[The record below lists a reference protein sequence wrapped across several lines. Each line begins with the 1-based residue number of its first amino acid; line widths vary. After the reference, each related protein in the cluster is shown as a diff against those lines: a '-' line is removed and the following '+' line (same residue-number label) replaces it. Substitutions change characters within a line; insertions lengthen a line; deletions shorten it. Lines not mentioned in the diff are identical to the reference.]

1 MWPWGHLA
9 VGYLLYSAAVRL
21 RTGRPPRAAA
31 VVLLLAGT
39 QLPDVV
45 DKPLAW
51 VYHVVPQGYAVGH
64 SVFVAVPVG
73 LVAALGGI
81 AYGRSALSGRHRG
94 FFDRHGG
101 APEGRP
107 GTSDGRHGA
116 TDGGTG
122 PVDGGRAGAAG
133 VAFAVGWWSHLA
145 GDVAVALARGNP
157 YAFDRVLWPVSNL
170 PPLDRSVTAVG
181 RVRYFLD
188 NWLDILAT
196 ADSSLLLL
204 AYAGPLLAAGLLWLV
219 DGAPGVPTARFRT
232 RRQ

>member
-9 VGYLLYSAAVRL
+9 VGYLLYSGAVHL

-31 VVLLLAGT
+31 VVVLAVGT

-45 DKPLAW
+45 DKTLAW
-51 VYHVVPQGYAVGH
+51 VYHAVPQGYAAGH

-73 LVAALGGI
+73 LAVALGGI
-81 AYGRSALSGRHRG
+81 AYGRSAIPGRYGRFSDG
-94 FFDRHGG
+94 RGG
-101 APEGRP
+101 ASEGPP
-107 GTSDGRHGA
+107 GTSDERHGV
-116 TDGGTG
+116 TDVGTG
-122 PVDGGRAGAAG
+122 PVDGGRVGAAG

-145 GDVAVALARGNP
+145 GDVAVGIATGNP
-157 YAFDRVLWPVSNL
+157 YAFDRVLWPVSQL

-188 NWLDILAT
+188 NWLDLLAI
-196 ADSSLLLL
+196 ADGSWLLL

-219 DGAPGVPTARFRT
+219 DGAPGVPTGWFTAG
-232 RRQ
+232 RQ